1 MSILADSFR
10 VAWIDLAF
18 IKRNILVVLITSLVT
33 PALYIVAF
41 GYGFGSGAEVEGFE
55 YIAFMIPGVISISAM
70 TSCFNNVAQKVMVQ
84 RTYYRS
90 FDELFLCSMKPLS
103 VILGKSWAGMVRS
116 IISCTVLYAIGLII
130 TKDMQF
136 SLQAV
141 AVILL
146 SCLTYALMGVVAG
159 MMSNSHLTL
168 NLFTTLVI
176 TPMSFLSG
184 TIFSLEALPEIAQGI
199 LYVLPLS
206 HTTECIRSTILG
218 TEFPW
223 ISLAITLVYAVAFV
237 LVSRHLVMKG
247 RNRYGQHR

>member
-1 MSILADSFR
+1 MSVIVDSFR

-41 GYGFGSGAEVEGFE
+41 GYGFGSGSEVEGFE
-55 YIAFMIPGVISISAM
+55 YIAFMIPGVISMSTM

-84 RTYYRS
+84 RTYYKS
-90 FDELFLCSMKPLS
+90 FDELFLCSMKPS
-103 VILGKSWAGMVRS
+103 AVILGKSWAGMVRS
-116 IISCTVLYAIGLII
+116 LISCTVLYTIGLII
-130 TKDMQF
+130 TEDMHF
-136 SLQAV
+136 TFQAV

-146 SCLTYALMGVVAG
+146 CCITYALMGVLAG
-159 MMSNSHLTL
+159 LLSNSHLTL

-184 TIFSLEALPEIAQGI
+184 TIFSLDALPEIAQDI
-199 LYVLPLS
+199 LYLLPLS
-206 HTTECIRSTILG
+206 HSTECIRSTILG

-223 ISLAITLVYAVAFV
+223 LSLAIIFAYAVAF
-237 LVSRHLVMKG
+237 LLIGRYLVMKG
-247 RNRYGQHR
+247 RN

>member
-1 MSILADSFR
+1 MSVIVDSFR

-55 YIAFMIPGVISISAM
+55 YIAFMIPGVISMSTM

-84 RTYYRS
+84 RTYYKS
-90 FDELFLCSMKPLS
+90 FDELFLCSMKPSS

-116 IISCTVLYAIGLII
+116 LISCTVLYAIGLII
-130 TKDMQF
+130 TEDMN
-136 SLQAV
+136 LTIQAV
-141 AVILL
+141 AVIPLC
-146 SCLTYALMGVVAG
+146 CLTYALMGVVAG
-159 MMSNSHLTL
+159 MLSNSHLTL

-184 TIFSLEALPEIAQGI
+184 TIFSLDSLPEVAQDI
-199 LYVLPLS
+199 LYLLPLTHS
-206 HTTECIRSTILG
+206 TECIRSTILG
-218 TEFPW
+218 TDFPW
-223 ISLAITLVYAVAFV
+223 ISLAIIAAYATAFI
-237 LVSRHLVMKG
+237 LIGRYLVMKG
-247 RNRYGQHR
+247 RN